1 MSDAIIWKPQAKQ
14 EEFLRRTEDEV
25 LFGGSKGPGKTDAL
39 LMEATRQTD
48 KKNYKALILRRTHTQ
63 LQEIVDR
70 SKRYF
75 PGMGASYNSQT
86 HRWVFPS
93 GAVIQFGSI
102 PNKGDEYQ
110 YQGQEFPFIGFDQLE
125 EFAENQYLFLIA
137 QSRTSDASIRCYI
150 RATANPGGGTT
161 SKNQRYSPAIG
172 HLWVRK
178 YFIKGREP
186 GKTYTETFKLPYP
199 VNGKTELTR
208 TRCFIPASVYDN
220 PILLKANPQYL
231 TTLLQLP
238 EKLRKA
244 LLDGNWDVFEG
255 QYFSEW
261 DEKVHVIEPFDIPKE
276 WKRYRGLD
284 HGSFAPTACLWF
296 ALDFEGNLYCYREYY
311 ATPSQPEEKLASFH
325 ASRIKARSILP
336 DKNPETIAVTF
347 ADPSMWSKSST
358 DGKSAQEFY
367 QAEGIPLT
375 PANNDRVNGW
385 ITVREHL
392 KWEPGFAPKLRIF
405 NTCSNLIRTL
415 PELIHDE
422 TNPEDLNTDGE
433 DHLAD
438 ALRYFLVSRS
448 RIPQR
453 TKTEPPEGSFQAI
466 LKAHA
471 RKKAEQEPYLQ

>member
-1 MSDAIIWKPQAKQ
+1 MPDEIIWKPQAKQ

-48 KKNYKALILRRTHTQ
+48 NPKYKALILRRTHTQ

-75 PGMGASYNSQT
+75 PGMGASFNSQT
-86 HRWVFPS
+86 HRWTFPS

-137 QSRTSDASIRCYI
+137 QSRTSDPSVRCYI

-178 YFIKGREP
+178 YFIKNRTP

-199 VNGKTELTR
+199 INGKTELTR
-208 TRCFIPASVYDN
+208 TRCFIPATVYDN
-220 PILLKANPQYL
+220 PKLLQANPQYL

-261 DEKVHVIEPFDIPKE
+261 DDQVHVIKPFEIPKE
-276 WKRYRGLD
+276 WKKYRGLD

-296 ALDFEGNLYCYREYY
+296 ALDFDGNLYCYREYY
-311 ATPSQPEEKLASFH
+311 ATPSQPEEKLASYH
-325 ASRIKARSILP
+325 ASRIKKATG
-336 DKNPETIAVTF
+336 DETIAITF
-347 ADPSMWSKSST
+347 ADPSMWTKSST

-367 QAEGIPLT
+367 QAEGVNLT
-375 PANNDRVNGW
+375 AANNDRVNGW
-385 ITVREHL
+385 MAVREHL
-392 KWEPGFAPKLRIF
+392 KHQDGPPKLRVF
-405 NTCSNLIRTL
+405 NTCTNLIRTL

-453 TKTEPPEGSFQAI
+453 APLDPPPGSFIATVRE
-466 LKAHA
+466 HA
-471 RKKAEQEPYLQ
+471 RKKRDQERYGD